1 MIAESKDFKTI
12 TLRGLEDKKNLVE
25 IMNQVMKQEGLK
37 TGQSVIEFIIADY
50 AKKAARLQ
58 EVTEKREAERRQYY
72 QWQAKNE
79 EENEILK
86 GKLKTIKTAFQL
98 LNEPDI

>member
-37 TGQSVIEFIIADY
+37 TGQAVIEFIIADY
-50 AKKAARLQ
+50 AKKAARLE
-58 EVTEKREAERRQYY
+58 EVTRKREAEKKQYY
-72 QWQAKNE
+72 QWQATNE
-79 EENEILK
+79 EESEILK

-98 LNEPDI
+98 LNEVDI

>member
-37 TGQSVIEFIIADY
+37 TGQSVIEFIITDY
-50 AKKAARLQ
+50 AKKAARLE
-58 EVTEKREAERRQYY
+58 EVTEKREAERKKYY
-72 QWQAKNE
+72 QWSEKNQ

-98 LNEPDI
+98 LNEVDI